1 MNFRD
6 ILMLATQQHDEAA
19 GGGGGGGPIAFV
31 DHAVG
36 GYTGASTGATTGAI
50 DTTTADFL
58 VVGVTGYGASTWT
71 VSDSEGNTWTAGTK
85 YDATAQSPSIQLYYC
100 TNPNTSATHTF
111 SLAGASVYGRIN
123 AAAFSGVAQSS
134 PLDTANSASGAGSS
148 NTLSSGAVTPAADGA
163 LLISLLSVGGGNTFA
178 YTGSPAFTSLD
189 AHTVVGGQDYSTG
202 FAYYI
207 QSTAA
212 SIDSTW
218 GWANGTGDAVASL
231 TAFKDT

>member
-19 GGGGGGGPIAFV
+19 GGGGGGGPITFV
-31 DHAVG
+31 DHAVAS
-36 GYTGASTGATTGAI
+36 YTGASSGATTSAI

-58 VVGVTGYGASTWT
+58 VIGVSGYGASTWT
-71 VSDSEGNTWTAGTK
+71 VSDSAGNTWTAGTK
-85 YDATAQSPSIQLYYC
+85 YDATAQNPSIQLYYC
-100 TNPNTSATHTF
+100 VNPNKSASHTF
-111 SLAGASVYGRIN
+111 TLSGSSVFGRIN
-123 AAAFSGVAQSS
+123 VAAFSGVAQSS
-134 PLDTANSASGAGSS
+134 PLDTATSTSGSGGS
-148 NTLSSGAVTPAADGA
+148 NTLSSGSVTPAADGA

-178 YTGSPAFTSLD
+178 YSGSPAFTQLD
-189 AHTVVGGQDYSTG
+189 AHTTVGGQDYSTG

-212 SIDSTW
+212 SINSTW
-218 GWANGTGDAVASL
+218 GWASGVGDSVASL